1 MATIKKPSGSR
12 AAPVTSK
19 TSSKKSPGKGG
30 RKPAPAQPR
39 EPEAPKVA
47 RARRSPAAKK
57 ELSAEERHEMIA
69 RAAFFIAE
77 HRGFLGGNP
86 LSDWLLAEREV
97 LASPPAA
104 EPARRRTPPKD

>member
-1 MATIKKPSGSR
+1 MAAKKKPSGSR

-19 TSSKKSPGKGG
+19 APSPKAAKA
-30 RKPAPAQPR
+30 RKA
-39 EPEAPKVA
+39 
-47 RARRSPAAKK
+47 PAAKK
-57 ELSAEERHEMIA
+57 ELSPEERHEMIA

-97 LASPPAA
+97 LASPPAPG
-104 EPARRRTPPKD
+104 PARRRTPPND